1 MQSRLKKYQAAVSCL
16 SFATIA
22 AIKKAGINDVYDR
35 LPSLTHTTVLK
46 NNLVWVITFPHP
58 QGALQPRP
66 RSDPAEK
73 GLKLGKHDT
82 ILTEDRRGNNHV
94 AALRPEWAI
103 VDTNVVFIGPIAGST
118 SWTGSRLAGDI
129 VVDIHADD
137 HRTGPIHSLKE
148 LLLRNERL
156 SAVVY
161 TLRRTDDFDLTL
173 RMDQHMTDEDEDEDG
188 TPADMGL
195 VLVRW
200 AGVDP
205 GAILNFLCDAQ
216 SSGTNFQRF
225 DKIHLDLEFS
235 APHDLL
241 PTVFACGPRQI
252 TPFRRPSDAPAAQG
266 LIRLVQIDLMLAE
279 PTVASLLAAPQDM
292 SAFKIWFRRVV
303 DDLFKIAG
311 KHCVLKVDVKTK
323 VMNPE
328 RGARKVKKDGD
339 AEKVEAVCKA
349 VIGEAAQAYIGLV
362 DQAHEAGWQRG

>member
-1 MQSRLKKYQAAVSCL
+1 MQLRLKKYQAAVSCL

-66 RSDPAEK
+66 RTDPAEK

-82 ILTEDRRGNNHV
+82 ILTEDRRGDNHV

-103 VDTNVVFIGPIAGST
+103 VDTKVVFIGPMGGGM
-118 SWTGSRLAGDI
+118 SWTGSRLAGDTVI
-129 VVDIHADD
+129 DIHADD
-137 HRTGPIHSLKE
+137 HRTGPIHSFKE

-156 SAVVY
+156 SEVVY
-161 TLRRTDDFDLTL
+161 TLRRSDDFDLTI
-173 RMDQHMTDEDEDEDG
+173 RIQQHTADKHKDR
-188 TPADMGL
+188 TPDDMGL
-195 VLVRW
+195 FLIRW
-200 AGVDP
+200 SGVDP
-205 GAILNFLCDAQ
+205 GAILRFLRGAQ
-216 SSGTNFQRF
+216 SSGTKLERF

-235 APHDLL
+235 AFNHLL
-241 PTVFACGPRQI
+241 PIMFASRPSQNA
-252 TPFRRPSDAPAAQG
+252 PFRPPTAALAAQG

-279 PTVASLLAAPQDM
+279 PTVANLLAAPQDM
-292 SAFKIWFRRVV
+292 SASKIWFRRVA

-328 RGARKVKKDGD
+328 RGAREVKKDGD
-339 AEKVEAVCKA
+339 AERVEAVCKA